1 MNVSGLLGWFNA
13 LEPYRI
19 LRADLASGEMPPP
32 LGLLR
37 AARPALLAALAR
49 DLKRPMLVVA
59 GSVERA
65 KALAHSLR
73 DWSPAPEYILRFP
86 EPLALF
92 YECTP
97 WTDEVIVGRLR
108 VLAAL
113 QSQSANSQPL
123 DYAQDGFAIRN
134 SQLIIASARALMQR
148 TLPLHQFRTSI
159 REFRVGQTLDPERAL
174 GRWAGLGYEPVS
186 VVEAPGQFS
195 HRGGILDIFPPADP
209 LPVRIELFGSQIESL
224 RRFDPTT
231 QRSRERV
238 ESVTIMPARE
248 ALPCHGPRTAGHI
261 TAQLARDRSAEPS
274 PRAHAEGRSRRSL
287 PADVRAELEAHRQGL
302 AAAAPFPGVEF
313 YLPYFHTDS
322 ATLLDYL
329 PPEALL
335 VVDDP
340 QELVDAWAGLE
351 EEAVDLRLAAEE
363 AGTLPPDY
371 PLPYVT
377 WDEWSERLIDRPI
390 LTLGYGEEGTASR
403 LADCFIPGPHFGGQ
417 LKPVLQHIHTAQA
430 RDGQV
435 VVVSRQARR
444 LAELWGVGRDY
455 VPPLGELRQPPQAPL
470 TFVHG
475 SLAEGWI
482 LRGADLGRS
491 FASIHLLTDA
501 EIFGWRRPEPRRPP
515 HRRTVAP
522 ESYFSDLTPGDFV
535 VHTEYGIGIFRGLV
549 TRAMEGVEREYLLV
563 EYGDSDRLYVP
574 IHQAD
579 RLSRYIGADD
589 RPPRLNRLGTTEWQT
604 VKKRA
609 RRAAEDVARELLG
622 LYAARELAAGHAFS
636 PDTPWQAELEA
647 GFPYF
652 ETEDQ
657 LRAIAE
663 VKADMER
670 PKPMDRLVCGDV
682 GYGKTEVALRAA
694 FKAVLDGKQVVVL
707 VPTTVLAQQHYATFR
722 QRLAPF
728 PIEVEML
735 SRFRSRAQQGKIL
748 ERLLTGQV
756 DIVIG
761 THRLLQKDV
770 AFADLGLLVIDE
782 EQRFGVTHKERLKRM
797 RTEVDVLTMTAT
809 PIPRTLYMALTG
821 VRDISTIETPPEER
835 LPVTTYVG
843 EYDAQL
849 VRRAILRELERG
861 GQVFY
866 VHNRVQTIETVRQ
879 RLERLLPEATLAVA
893 HGQMREADLE
903 RVMLRFVAGEIDVLL
918 CTSIIESGLDIPN
931 ANTLVVERAD
941 RFGLA
946 QLYQLR
952 GRVGRGAQRA
962 YAYFFH
968 TRLSRLTP
976 RARQRLETIREAADL
991 GAGYTIAMRDLEIRG
1006 AGDILGTRQS
1016 GHIAA
1021 VGFDLYTRLLARAVQ
1036 ELRAQREGQPLPPE
1050 PLGSIR
1056 IDLPIPVRLP
1066 EDYVPD
1072 VRLRLQM
1079 YRRLAQLS
1087 SMEQIDEM
1095 ERELA
1100 DRFGPPPPAA
1110 QNLMYQLRLKA
1121 LAREAGVGTIG
1132 VENGRLV
1139 LRSGGGDYPERGRLQ
1154 RVLGERAVVGRREI
1168 WLPRERGWRE
1178 ELVAVLEVMAR
1189 TAG

>member
-1 MNVSGLLGWFNA
+1 VNVSGLLASFESLEAYRA
-13 LEPYRI
+13 LRE
-19 LRADLASGEMPPP
+19 DLEAGEMRPP

-37 AARPALLAALAR
+37 AARPAFMAALAR

-65 KALAHSLR
+65 KALVHSLR
-73 DWSPAPEYILRFP
+73 DWSPTPECILHFP

-92 YECTP
+92 YERVP
-97 WTDEVIVGRLR
+97 WTDEAIAGRLH
-108 VLAAL
+108 VLSVL
-113 QSQSANSQPL
+113 QSPSLPAPASFSPTH
-123 DYAQDGFAIRN
+123 A
-134 SQLIIASARALMQR
+134 SSTCSSWVVVASARSLMQR
-148 TLPLHQFRTSI
+148 TLPVRQFRTSI
-159 REFRVGQTLDPERAL
+159 REFRVGQTLDLERAL

-195 HRGGILDIFPPADP
+195 HRGGVLDVFPPSDL

-224 RRFDPTT
+224 RRFDPAT
-231 QRSRERV
+231 QRSQERV
-238 ESVTIMPARE
+238 ESVIITPARE
-248 ALPCHGPRTAGHI
+248 ALPRHGPRVAGHVA
-261 TAQLARDRSAEPS
+261 AQLARDQ
-274 PRAHAEGRSRRSL
+274 
-287 PADVRAELEAHRQGL
+287 PADVHAELEAHYQGL
-302 AAAAPFPGVEF
+302 AAAVPFPGIEF
-313 YLPYFHTDS
+313 YLPYFYTDPV
-322 ATLLDYL
+322 TLLDYF
-329 PPEALL
+329 PSEALL
-335 VVDDP
+335 AVDDP
-340 QELVDAWAGLE
+340 RELADVWAGLE
-351 EEAVDLRLAAEE
+351 EDAVDLRTAAEE
-363 AGTLPPDY
+363 TETLPSDY

-377 WDEWSERLIDRPI
+377 WDEWTERLTDRPV
-390 LTLGYGEEGTASR
+390 LTLGHGDEGTLSR
-403 LADCFIPGPHFGGQ
+403 LADCFIPGPRFGGQ
-417 LKPVLQHIHTAQA
+417 LKPVLQHIHTAQTGG
-430 RDGQV
+430 GQV
-435 VVVSRQARR
+435 VVVSQQARR
-444 LAELWGVGRDY
+444 LAELWGAERDY
-455 VPPLGELRQPPQAPL
+455 VPPINELRQPPQDPI
-470 TFVHG
+470 TFVQA
-475 SLAEGWI
+475 SLSEGWTF
-482 LRGADLGRS
+482 RPPRPSSAAYS
-491 FASIHLLTDA
+491 STHLLTDS
-501 EIFGWRRPEPRRPP
+501 EIFGWRRPEPRRPA
-515 HRRTVAP
+515 RRHKAAP

-535 VHTEYGIGIFRGLV
+535 VHVEYGIGIFRGLV
-549 TRAMEGVEREYLLV
+549 TRAMEGVGREYLLV

-589 RPPRLNRLGTTEWQT
+589 RPPHLNRLGTAEWQT
-604 VKKRA
+604 IKARA
-609 RRAAEDVARELLG
+609 KQAAEDVARELLE
-622 LYAARELAAGHAFS
+622 LYAARELASGYAFG

-657 LRAIAE
+657 LRAITD

-670 PKPMDRLVCGDV
+670 PKPMDRLICGDV

-694 FKAVLDGKQVVVL
+694 FKAVVDGKQVVVL

-722 QRLAPF
+722 RRLAPF
-728 PIEVEML
+728 PVEVEML
-735 SRFRSRAQQGKIL
+735 SRFRSRATQKKIL
-748 ERLLTGQV
+748 DKLLTGQV
-756 DIVIG
+756 DIIIG
-761 THRLLQKDV
+761 THRLLQRDV
-770 AFADLGLLVIDE
+770 DFADLGLLVIDE

-809 PIPRTLYMALTG
+809 PIPRTLYMTLTG
-821 VRDISTIETPPEER
+821 VRDISVIETPPEER

-866 VHNRVQTIETVRQ
+866 VHNRVRTIGVVLH
-879 RLERLLPEATLAVA
+879 RLERIVPEATFAVA
-893 HGQMREADLE
+893 HGQMREAELE
-903 RVMLRFVAGEIDVLL
+903 QAMLRFVAGEIDVLV

-931 ANTLVVERAD
+931 ANTLVVERSD

-968 TRLSRLTP
+968 NRVTRLTTE
-976 RARQRLETIREAADL
+976 ARQRLETIHEASDL

-1016 GHIAA
+1016 GQIAA

-1036 ELRAQREGQPLPPE
+1036 ESRAQREGQPPPPE

-1079 YRRLAQLS
+1079 YRRLAQLG
-1087 SMEQIDEM
+1087 SMAQIDEM
-1095 ERELA
+1095 EQELA
-1100 DRFGPPPPAA
+1100 DRFGPLPGPAR
-1110 QNLMYQLRLKA
+1110 NLMYQLRLKV
-1121 LAREAGVGTIG
+1121 LARDAGVGVVG
-1132 VENGRLV
+1132 VANGRLV
-1139 LRSGGGDYPERGRLQ
+1139 LRSGGGDYPEHERLQ
-1154 RVLGERAVVGRREI
+1154 RTLGERAAVSRRDVWVPQE
-1168 WLPRERGWRE
+1168 PGWEE
-1178 ELVAVLEVMAR
+1178 ELVAVLQEMAR
-1189 TAG
+1189 NPVDG